1 MIKINDLEIRK
12 EENCLTLHFNYT
24 GDSDRVIKIF
34 AFDLIFETVDVWYK
48 MIARPGVN
56 HWVSLN
62 FSIHRGNYLDT
73 GLKFQFLNAND
84 GEEEYIIHKECIHFI
99 NTDTSRRSLNGSYS
113 KNEKNF
119 WVIGDSNTGFLF
131 KDIENDNLYQNG
143 YVINHVTHLLLSLNR
158 FLKSDYLSYMKSLPI
173 RDNDTISFFLGE
185 IDLRVSI
192 LRNAS
197 LKGENPKDVLDK
209 ILESYKE
216 ALYKIKE
223 RYPNCDIVV
232 LRTNPP
238 IKDGV
243 INDSKLIFGTE
254 KERLYLHSHFDNF
267 FRYQTDF
274 KYWDC
279 LSDYSDESGYL
290 KNEFIVS
297 DTNQHLNNGNLFLE
311 QLKNKII

>member
-1 MIKINDLEIRK
+1 MIKIRDLELNR
-12 EENCLTLHFNYT
+12 EENTVTLHFNYT
-24 GDSDRVIKIF
+24 GDTDRVIKVF
-34 AFDLIFETVDVWYK
+34 AIDLIFETVDIWHK
-48 MIARPGVN
+48 MTAKPGIN

-62 FSIHRGNYLDT
+62 FSTHKGNYLDS
-73 GLKFQFLNAND
+73 GLKFEFLNANE
-84 GEEEYIIHKECIHFI
+84 GEEEYIIHQEYFHFM
-99 NTDTSRRSLNGSYS
+99 NTDMNRRSLNNSYS

-119 WVIGDSNTGFLF
+119 WVIGDSNTGYLF
-131 KDIENDNLYQNG
+131 KDIGLTELYQNG
-143 YVINHVTHLLLSLNR
+143 YVINHITHMLLSLNR
-158 FLKSDYLSYMKSLPI
+158 FLKSDYLGYMKSLPI

-185 IDLRVSI
+185 IDLRVST
-192 LRNAS
+192 LRNAN

-209 ILESYKE
+209 ILEDYKK

-223 RYPNCDIVV
+223 RYPNCEIIV

-243 INDSKLIFGTE
+243 ISDSKLIFGTE

-279 LSDYSDESGYL
+279 LSDYSDELGYL
-290 KNEFIVS
+290 KSEFLVS

-311 QLKNKII
+311 QLKSKIK